1 MTLRQAQGDRQPDW
15 LTILKQAV
23 DKTNITAVAIKLGVS
38 RTAISLVLA
47 DKYPAKT
54 DKLAARVLDV
64 FARITCPHTGIE
76 ITHAECRT
84 LATSAVPT
92 SSPQA
97 MRHWRACQ
105 SCIHKGEKSC

>member
-1 MTLRQAQGDRQPDW
+1 MNDW
-15 LTILKQAV
+15 LTILRQAV
-23 DKTNITAVAIKLGVS
+23 EKTNITAVALKLEVS

-54 DKLAARVLDV
+54 GKIAAKVLDTY
-64 FARITCPHTGIE
+64 ARITCPHTSIE

-84 LATSAVPT
+84 LSTSAVPT

-105 SCIHKGEKSC
+105 GCAHKGAKS